1 MILINS
7 LNFSSPEVF
16 KERHIC
22 KLTML
27 ILNYMSHFDDKR
39 NIYLQF
45 LQDIQ
50 KNLKNQQVA
59 TEVFIY

>member
-1 MILINS
+1 
-7 LNFSSPEVF
+7 
-16 KERHIC
+16 
-22 KLTML
+22 ML

-59 TEVFIY
+59 TEVFIYYTMFQT